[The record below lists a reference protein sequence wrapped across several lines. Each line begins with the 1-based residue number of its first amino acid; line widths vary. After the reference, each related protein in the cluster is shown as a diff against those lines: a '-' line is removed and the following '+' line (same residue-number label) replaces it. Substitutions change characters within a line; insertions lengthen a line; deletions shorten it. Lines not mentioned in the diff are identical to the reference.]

1 MTSQQTSSSRTKPI
15 LHILSHLY
23 LNLFCST
30 NSNLSC
36 SSSSYR
42 HNLQKKFHKQQKQ
55 EQHKKQKQ
63 CFSRIT
69 FVWNTRVEKES
80 GGLARQTKPLFF
92 NTRTCGGIFLPSA
105 FPLFPWN
112 SPTLALTSKER
123 HWDKHETNSSL
134 QKYARQ
140 SKDQITPKPR
150 ERRRKKW
157 RHTKNKRVCE
167 SVIEGKRERE
177 RGREWREKER
187 E

>member
-80 GGLARQTKPLFF
+80 GGLARQTKPLFSIHAHVGEF
-92 NTRTCGGIFLPSA
+92 SSPLLSLSFLEIPQPSHSLPKRDIEINMKQTVVYKNT
-105 FPLFPWN
+105 
-112 SPTLALTSKER
+112 
-123 HWDKHETNSSL
+123 
-134 QKYARQ
+134 Q
-140 SKDQITPKPR
+140 
-150 ERRRKKW
+150 
-157 RHTKNKRVCE
+157 
-167 SVIEGKRERE
+167 
-177 RGREWREKER
+177 GRAKIR
-187 E
+187 